1 MVCFSRKGRPFLRRE
16 DLIAQIDEGDGLRGH
31 LRDRL
36 DRIEAIAGAVVR
48 CLNSGGVIYLCGNGG
63 SAADAQH
70 IAAEFVV
77 RLSADHDRPGL
88 PAVALTTDTS
98 ILTAGAN
105 DYGYERVFARQ
116 IETLGN
122 PGDVLIGLSTSG
134 NSANVYSAMKAARDK
149 KLVTV
154 GLLGGDGG
162 NIEEVS
168 DYSYIVDSRDPGRVQ
183 EIHIVIAHMLVYLI
197 ERSVSC

>member
-1 MVCFSRKGRPFLRRE
+1 MVLSRE
-16 DLIAQIDEGDGLRGH
+16 DLIGQLNEGDILRRG

-36 DRIEAIAGAVVR
+36 DRVEAIAEAAVR
-48 CLNSGGVIYLCGNGG
+48 CLDSNGVIYLCGNGG

-77 RLSADHDRPGL
+77 RLSADYDRPGL

-116 IETLGN
+116 IETLGK
-122 PGDVLIGLSTSG
+122 PGDLLIGLSTSG
-134 NSANVYSAMKAARDK
+134 NSANVYAAMKSARK
-149 KLVTV
+149 GKLVTV

-162 NIEEVS
+162 EIKDVA
-168 DYSYIVDSRDPGRVQ
+168 DYSYIVESRDTARVQ
-183 EIHIVIAHMLVYLI
+183 EIHIIIGHMLVYLI
-197 ERSVSC
+197 ERAVAC